1 MSNNTNDESVDAP
14 QGVHSKKRRG
24 WELQIPLIEVSGR
37 DDSVFYVVPELPID
51 LNLNLRDWAFIVLA
65 DPAVGQ
71 HPKIVLRPRLPREET

>member
-1 MSNNTNDESVDAP
+1 MSNPTEDTVDSP
-14 QGVHSKKRRG
+14 QTVANKKRRG